1 MSNLTSGKMV
11 NKLQGD
17 IIVQNRVT
25 QLFFSIMGSF
35 LKKVNVRISRY
46 IAWEK
51 ISRKTF
57 WREVMKKLS

>member
-35 LKKVNVRISRY
+35 SEEGECKN
-46 IAWEK
+46 E
-51 ISRKTF
+51 
-57 WREVMKKLS
+57 